1 MSAMTDIAI
10 RALQVQTM
18 DEAGASCEEKL
29 EMNGASDAA
38 QIVQGVG
45 FLGLA
50 IFLIFVNNAKIG
62 TNAKAPLEARYT
74 VCCTI
79 ATAVCLFSGFFNIL
93 QMTKLDDFDL
103 PRSTK
108 FTLDL
113 SRPVE
118 WVLTCPIMQLC
129 LVILGGARI
138 PSYRRFLMPLL
149 TASNLLCGVAAM
161 FSEDGMKWVW
171 FAFGFT
177 IWSLYT
183 YYNAQQIVENSDG
196 EESVFKGDSDYRKLT
211 VIVMITWFPFPLWF
225 FMSPEGFGAITDVT
239 TIQLGWAV
247 LNIVSKFG
255 FILHLQYIKNQYCKK
270 LDAARELYGVQPG
283 GQIPDELVQGKG
295 GAPRDTA
302 AGENDEDSDGE
313 NKIKVL
319 ISETMISLGLASHID
334 RFTKLV
340 LDAGINSTD
349 ILERVNQ
356 DRAIDLDLPWS
367 LVDAVQR
374 RWRSEKMDLGQDQ
387 GGVVE
392 KEDPFK
398 KLLQE
403 SKSRKAQ
410 KEQMQGMMRSGSN
423 FHHDGM
429 SDIPGGAIS
438 GMGMGMYAPPVAMA
452 TADLAPI
459 HQRMDEFS
467 HLFEQMMSKLDTM
480 SSSIDHLESKVD
492 TSQEAVCQRMDF
504 SQISLLQTV
513 NSCQVLLHKI
523 DSSQEGVVRQV
534 DDQKDTIRNVSA
546 SQEKLLEVVTGSS
559 DSAKQALLDT
569 VTSSSEELLK
579 KMHISQAELLT
590 KATES
595 QEVLVQVSKNQEHM
609 ARKMDSHADA
619 ATRSSV
625 ESESRIFNKVD
636 TMSADVLNV
645 CTTEVGKLGKSL
657 NKEVQKLTETTER
670 TTNCLNQGMDTQE
683 ERMADITRQNMMV
696 MDMLTNTQDSVSA
709 SAQSIDQF
717 KRAELMSSDA
727 RAKSQA
733 CNEVALRE
741 VMTAELSRFQHNFKS
756 LLTGDQPEDESG
768 TGILATMAEPFQ
780 AQANRIAALAEKLES
795 QNMSTVGG
803 AGGSTVLEDTLR
815 NEMAAMGLVLA
826 QQQRNA
832 CEEQSAKVSKEV
844 GEAIRGELQQST
856 DRISDKID
864 VLGQNVDEGLQ
875 RVGEGLETLSS
886 AKINSSAAPEK
897 ESRRRSADRG

>member
-1 MSAMTDIAI
+1 
-10 RALQVQTM
+10 
-18 DEAGASCEEKL
+18 
-29 EMNGASDAA
+29 
-38 QIVQGVG
+38 
-45 FLGLA
+45 
-50 IFLIFVNNAKIG
+50 
-62 TNAKAPLEARYT
+62 
-74 VCCTI
+74 
-79 ATAVCLFSGFFNIL
+79 
-93 QMTKLDDFDL
+93 
-103 PRSTK
+103 
-108 FTLDL
+108 
-113 SRPVE
+113 
-118 WVLTCPIMQLC
+118 
-129 LVILGGARI
+129 
-138 PSYRRFLMPLL
+138 
-149 TASNLLCGVAAM
+149 
-161 FSEDGMKWVW
+161 
-171 FAFGFT
+171 
-177 IWSLYT
+177 
-183 YYNAQQIVENSDG
+183 
-196 EESVFKGDSDYRKLT
+196 
-211 VIVMITWFPFPLWF
+211 
-225 FMSPEGFGAITDVT
+225 
-239 TIQLGWAV
+239 
-247 LNIVSKFG
+247 
-255 FILHLQYIKNQYCKK
+255 
-270 LDAARELYGVQPG
+270 
-283 GQIPDELVQGKG
+283 
-295 GAPRDTA
+295 
-302 AGENDEDSDGE
+302 
-313 NKIKVL
+313 
-319 ISETMISLGLASHID
+319 
-334 RFTKLV
+334 
-340 LDAGINSTD
+340 
-349 ILERVNQ
+349 
-356 DRAIDLDLPWS
+356 
-367 LVDAVQR
+367 
-374 RWRSEKMDLGQDQ
+374 
-387 GGVVE
+387 
-392 KEDPFK
+392 
-398 KLLQE
+398 
-403 SKSRKAQ
+403 
-410 KEQMQGMMRSGSN
+410 
-423 FHHDGM
+423 
-429 SDIPGGAIS
+429 
-438 GMGMGMYAPPVAMA
+438 
-452 TADLAPI
+452 
-459 HQRMDEFS
+459 
-467 HLFEQMMSKLDTM
+467 M

-645 CTTEVGKLGKSL
+645 CKTEVGELSKSL
-657 NKEVQKLTETTER
+657 SKEVQKLTATTER